1 MKANIKEISRTKEG
15 VIMISEAMQKII
27 NEQIMKE
34 FYSAYFY
41 LGMKAYFV
49 EQNLDGFANFFDVQ
63 VKEERDH
70 AIKFFDYMGHVGG
83 KVELL
88 PIEAPQRDFKS
99 AEYIFQRT
107 YEHEL
112 FVTASIYNIVNL
124 AIEEKDHKTNSFLQ
138 WFVTEQ
144 AEEEAT
150 MENVLNKLKRIGN
163 DPQALFMLDAE
174 LAKRVYTPPA
184 QNG

>member
-1 MKANIKEISRTKEG
+1 
-15 VIMISEAMQKII
+15 MISKAMQQLL
-27 NEQIMKE
+27 NDQVQKE

-41 LGMKAYFV
+41 LSMKAWFA

-70 AIKFFDYMGHVGG
+70 AVKFYDYIVHVGG
-83 KVELL
+83 KVELQTIPAPPVDFVS
-88 PIEAPQRDFKS
+88 PIEIFEQTFK
-99 AEYIFQRT
+99 
-107 YEHEL
+107 HEQ
-112 FVTASIYNIVNL
+112 FVTASIYDIVNL

-150 MENVLNKLKRIGN
+150 AEGILRKLQRAGDN
-163 DPQALFMLDAE
+163 PQGIFMLDAE
-174 LAKRVYTPPA
+174 LAKRVYTPIA
-184 QNG
+184 AAAT